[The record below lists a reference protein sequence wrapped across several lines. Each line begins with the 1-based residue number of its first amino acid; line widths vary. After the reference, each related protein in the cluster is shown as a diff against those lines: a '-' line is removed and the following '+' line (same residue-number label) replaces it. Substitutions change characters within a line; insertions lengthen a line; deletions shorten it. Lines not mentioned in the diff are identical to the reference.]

1 MICSFIFLI
10 SQLQRNLFPKT
21 LQVPDIQAI
30 ISYPLCLK
38 LVVGDYFVG
47 YNDDSISG
55 EKEFSSNDFYE
66 AVRLFFR
73 GNSTK
78 STIFPVQQNFLA
90 GLLCDAGNTPCIRIF
105 SNFNSV
111 SMPKS
116 NSDTFFPHFGWY
128 V

>member
-30 ISYPLCLK
+30 ISYPLCLT

-55 EKEFSSNDFYE
+55 EKEFSSNDFCE

-73 GNSTK
+73 GNYSEVRKRFSGIIIFRLQK
-78 STIFPVQQNFLA
+78 SSSIPCLLA
-90 GLLCDAGNTPCIRIF
+90 PALYGN
-105 SNFNSV
+105 V
-111 SMPKS
+111 
-116 NSDTFFPHFGWY
+116 
-128 V
+128 